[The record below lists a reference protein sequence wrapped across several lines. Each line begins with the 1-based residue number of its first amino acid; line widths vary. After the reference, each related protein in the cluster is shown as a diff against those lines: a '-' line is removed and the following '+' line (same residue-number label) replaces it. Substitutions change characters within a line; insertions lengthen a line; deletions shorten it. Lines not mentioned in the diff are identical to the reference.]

1 MYEIIKT
8 VERIKYMLKVNNTT
22 SKELLENCGL
32 NKNTLSSMQSRG
44 SWPQANNLAKIA
56 DYLGCSIDYLVGRT
70 NNPEI
75 NKNIIEAIPMR
86 TINLYDMPAS
96 AGTGTYLHSDSAS
109 DFLIPDI
116 PENKII
122 DCAIRVSGNSM
133 VPLYNDGDIVLVSQR
148 MDIRDGDVGIFIADG
163 EGYIKKYRLDRLES
177 VNPDYDDIYP
187 KGKTILLFGK
197 VIRKFDTVPQEEP
210 KTVKIQFAARGGGVF
225 EREYSKEKADRIDK
239 MISEATSD
247 CDL

>member
-1 MYEIIKT
+1 MNNVQLSNNIKSLCKLKKTT
-8 VERIKYMLKVNNTT
+8 VKR
-22 SKELLENCGL
+22 LLEVCNINRNFIYDL
-32 NKNTLSSMQSRG
+32 EKKA
-44 SWPQANNLAKIA
+44 QAPSADKLEAIA
-56 DYLGCSIDYLVGRT
+56 DYLDCSVDYLLGRT

-96 AGTGTYLHSDSAS
+96 AGTGTYLHSDSAT
-109 DFLIPDI
+109 DLLIPDI

-122 DCAIRVSGNSM
+122 DCAIRVSGDSM

-148 MDIRDGDVGIFIADG
+148 MDIRDGDIGIFIADS

-187 KGKTILLFGK
+187 KGKTILLYGK
-197 VIRKFDTVPQEEP
+197 VIRKFETIDQEDP
-210 KTVKIQFAARGGGVF
+210 KTVKIQFATRGGGVF
-225 EREYSKEKADRIDK
+225 EREYTQEQSDKIDK